1 MSSLKHPSQSLFL
14 SFHQSILRP
23 QPCTVTRNI
32 FRTRQRFLT
41 TSRSHRAADS
51 PLTQATEPLV
61 PAPKPGSGPLLS
73 RQANRALPPI
83 STGLS
88 PTAKLWL
95 KTFPIF
101 ILLIAASSLSIFNY
115 QKSSS
120 STVASILYA
129 LRTSPK
135 ARALLGDE
143 IYFASRVPW
152 ISGELNQLHGIIDI
166 SFWVKGTKG
175 QGKVRFVSIRRTR
188 QGYFETQSWTLT
200 TKDEQGK
207 SRSVELLDEG
217 RDPMAGKPVEG
228 LEEL

>member
-1 MSSLKHPSQSLFL
+1 MSGLRYPSQSLL
-14 SFHQSILRP
+14 RSLHQSVFRP
-23 QPCTVTRNI
+23 QSLTTTRCI
-32 FRTRQRFLT
+32 LRTRQRFLT
-41 TSRSHRAADS
+41 TSRTRRTADS
-51 PLTQATEPLV
+51 PLTQANEPLV
-61 PAPKPGSGPLLS
+61 PAPKPGSGPLLT
-73 RQANRALPPI
+73 RQANRALPTI

-101 ILLIAASSLSIFNY
+101 VLLIAASSLSIFNY

-135 ARALLGDE
+135 ARDLLGDE

-152 ISGELNQLHGIIDI
+152 ISGELNQLHGIIDL
-166 SFWVKGTKG
+166 SFWVKGTKR

-188 QGYFETQSWTLT
+188 QGYFETQSWALT
-200 TKDEQGK
+200 TKDEQG
-207 SRSVELLDEG
+207 STLR
-217 RDPMAGKPVEG
+217 
-228 LEEL
+228 